1 MKKKRICIVLGIVAI
16 FLIMWFSKF
25 LPKQVVKLVAIN
37 YMSQQED
44 GSMFKLKEVDY
55 SSAHNAYFA
64 YFDNNENLNEETRNI
79 GIYYKWFPFYVYFD
93 SQKSQI

>member
-1 MKKKRICIVLGIVAI
+1 MKKKRICMVLSIVII
-16 FLIMWFSKF
+16 FLLMWFSKF

-44 GSMFKLKEVDY
+44 GSMFKLKEVGY
-55 SSAHNAYFA
+55 SSAHGAYFA
-64 YFDNNENLNEETRNI
+64 YFNNNQNLNEEIRNI
-79 GIYYKWFPFYVYFD
+79 GIYYKWFPFCVYFD

>member
-1 MKKKRICIVLGIVAI
+1 MKKRKKCVALGIIAI
-16 FLIMWFSKF
+16 FLMMWFSKC

-37 YMSQQED
+37 YMAQQED
-44 GSMFKLKEVDY
+44 GAKFILKEVDY

-64 YFDNNENLNEETRNI
+64 YFDNQEDMDGETRNI

-93 SQKSQI
+93 SQKPQA